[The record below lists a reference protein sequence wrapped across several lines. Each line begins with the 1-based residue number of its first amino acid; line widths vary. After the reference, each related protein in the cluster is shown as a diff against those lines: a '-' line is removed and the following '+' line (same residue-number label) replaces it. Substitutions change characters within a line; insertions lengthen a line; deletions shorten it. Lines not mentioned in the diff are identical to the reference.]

1 MTNKIS
7 KCIHNG
13 RLPSLNE
20 YISKLNSN
28 KYMANYFKQS
38 VERDLV
44 WTIKASDMKPI
55 DKPCI
60 VYVVYHEPDRRRD
73 VDNIYSANKFILDA
87 LRKAGIIKN
96 DSQKY
101 VKDVIDTYITDGQ
114 SMVEIIVEKIEEN
127 QNEE

>member
-1 MTNKIS
+1 MEN
-7 KCIHNG
+7 KCIYND

-20 YISKLNSN
+20 YINKLNYN
-28 KYMANYFKQS
+28 RHAANNYKQALEDS
-38 VERDLV
+38 LI
-44 WTIKASDMKPI
+44 WSIKTSKMRPI

-60 VYVVYHEPDRRRD
+60 VYVTYHEPNSKRD

-101 VKDVIDTYITDGQ
+101 VRDVKDSYIVDGKAQ
-114 SMVEIIVEKIEEN
+114 VDIIIEEI
-127 QNEE
+127 EED

>member
-1 MTNKIS
+1 MEN
-7 KCIHNG
+7 KCIYNG

-20 YISKLNSN
+20 YISKLNGN
-28 KYMANYFKQS
+28 RYMANHFKQL
-38 VERDLV
+38 VERELV
-44 WTIKASDMKPI
+44 WTIKASAMKPI

-60 VYVVYHEPDRRRD
+60 VYVKYHEPNTKRD

-101 VKDVIDTYITDGQ
+101 VRDVKDSYIVDGQ
-114 SMVEIIVEKIEEN
+114 SMVEIVIEED
-127 QNEE
+127 

>member
-1 MTNKIS
+1 MTDNKIS
-7 KCIHNG
+7 KCIYNG

-20 YISKLNSN
+20 YISKLNGN
-28 KYMANYFKQS
+28 RYMANCFKQA
-38 VERDLV
+38 VERELG
-44 WTIKASDMKPI
+44 WSIKEAKMKPI

-114 SMVEIIVEKIEEN
+114 SQVDIIIEER
-127 QNEE
+127 ED

>member
-1 MTNKIS
+1 MTDNKIS
-7 KCIHNG
+7 RCIYNG

-20 YISKLNSN
+20 YISKLNRSR
-28 KYMANYFKQS
+28 YLANCFKQA
-38 VERDLV
+38 VERELV
-44 WTIKASDMKPI
+44 WTIKESKMKPI

-114 SMVEIIVEKIEEN
+114 SMVEIIVEEVKEN
-127 QNEE
+127 DM

>member
-1 MTNKIS
+1 MIEKIS
-7 KCIHNG
+7 KCIYNG

-20 YISKLNSN
+20 YISKLNGN
-28 KYMANYFKQS
+28 RYMANYFKQA

-44 WTIKASDMKPI
+44 WTIKASPMKPI

-114 SMVEIIVEKIEEN
+114 SMVEIIVEVN
-127 QNEE
+127 